1 MGAISAGTACRT
13 SGCAAGVMTGF
24 DVAAAMEL
32 GPKGKAISII
42 GCAMVGDAV
51 GNEAGKGAESPE

>member
-1 MGAISAGTACRT
+1 MGTISAGTAVR
-13 SGCAAGVMTGF
+13 SLGCAAGVMTGF
-24 DVAAAMEL
+24 DVAEAMEL

-51 GNEAGKGAESPE
+51 GNEAGKWAEAPE